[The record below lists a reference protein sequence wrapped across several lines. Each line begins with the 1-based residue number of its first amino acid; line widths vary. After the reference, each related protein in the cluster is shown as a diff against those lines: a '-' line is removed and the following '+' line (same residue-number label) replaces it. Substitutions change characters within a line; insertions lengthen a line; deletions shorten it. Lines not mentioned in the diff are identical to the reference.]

1 MIMDKYVIT
10 ISRQFGALGRT
21 IAQHMAMELGID
33 YFDRD
38 IVEETALR
46 MGLPVSEISKEEER
60 AGGFFAEKRY
70 PLGMGPVSMQEELF
84 LIQSNIIKD
93 FAAMQSCIIVGR
105 CGDYCLRNADRAL
118 HVYVYSP
125 YEKRLENCTSILGM
139 DEKTARDMI
148 KDVDKARDNYRKKY
162 CKDMAGVFD
171 NRDICIDSSKFGAEA
186 TAKILCGIAR
196 SVFK

>member
-139 DEKTARDMI
+139 DEKTACDMI